1 MTVLGEFLP
10 DGSDGLDDRKG
21 AKEVATTLTIFLTK
35 GHLRRLEQVQIPV
48 WCYSKR
54 YPQVL
59 HRKRMLLGMSDPC
72 LLNKSVPKGL
82 CSLLW
87 IETTGLFVKHR
98 DCRVQELFVII

>member
-48 WCYSKR
+48 WCYSQPLR
-54 YPQVL
+54 RSVRL
-59 HRKRMLLGMSDPC
+59 HFGQGTALVGRFSRRAS
-72 LLNKSVPKGL
+72 
-82 CSLLW
+82 
-87 IETTGLFVKHR
+87 
-98 DCRVQELFVII
+98 

>member
-1 MTVLGEFLP
+1 
-10 DGSDGLDDRKG
+10 
-21 AKEVATTLTIFLTK
+21 
-35 GHLRRLEQVQIPV
+35 
-48 WCYSKR
+48 
-54 YPQVL
+54 
-59 HRKRMLLGMSDPC
+59 MLLGMSDPC